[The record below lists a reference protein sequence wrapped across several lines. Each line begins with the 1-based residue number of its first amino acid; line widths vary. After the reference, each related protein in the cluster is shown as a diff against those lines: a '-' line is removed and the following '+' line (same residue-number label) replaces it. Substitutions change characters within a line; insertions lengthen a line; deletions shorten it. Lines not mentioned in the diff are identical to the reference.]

1 MIIIILA
8 SFRKI
13 MLVKKN
19 VDLGI
24 VRFEILYFYP
34 PTHENMSKRVPS
46 LFIAYQHIYVAIRGL
61 HKIF

>member
-8 SFRKI
+8 SLGKI

-34 PTHENMSKRVPS
+34 PTHENMSK
-46 LFIAYQHIYVAIRGL
+46 
-61 HKIF
+61 